1 MASVKLKLRLE
12 KVLSDGTH
20 PIILQ
25 VIHNRTRKIFFLG
38 HSANKEQWDT
48 STNLPNTNHPNFK
61 SLKLRIKSAINELE
75 GIILD
80 FENKKK
86 LFTVEDVEKAFK
98 NKFTDETLTS
108 YVNKLIEEFKANGK
122 PGNAA
127 IYKHNLATFLKFTNN
142 KDLQLY
148 QVDYLK
154 VKAFENFLIRRG
166 IKVNSISIHLRTLRA
181 IINRAIKDGL
191 LEESE
196 YPFKKITITS
206 EKTRKRAINKELIKK
221 IEDLNVSELENLQL
235 YKDIFLF
242 SFYNRG
248 MNFVDIAYLQ
258 VKNIQEGRINYYRK
272 KTGQQFSIRIADK
285 TMEILNRYC
294 DLHNPDS
301 YIFPIIYRKSNEY
314 LDYRNAMRLINKKLK
329 LIQKSIGLDVPLT
342 TYVTRHSWATIAK
355 KAGVSTAVISEGLGH
370 ETEET
375 TQIYLDSFEN
385 SVLDDANDLII
396 D

>member
-38 HSANKEQWDT
+38 HSSNKENWDF
-48 STNLPNTNHPNFK
+48 STNFPNSNHPNFK

-86 LFTVEDVEKAFK
+86 LFTVEDIEKAFK

-221 IEDLNVSELENLQL
+221 IEDLNVSEVENLQL

-294 DLHNPDS
+294 DLQNPDS
-301 YIFPIIYRKSNEY
+301 YIFPIIYRKGNEY

-329 LIQKSIGLDVPLT
+329 LIQKLIGLEVPLT